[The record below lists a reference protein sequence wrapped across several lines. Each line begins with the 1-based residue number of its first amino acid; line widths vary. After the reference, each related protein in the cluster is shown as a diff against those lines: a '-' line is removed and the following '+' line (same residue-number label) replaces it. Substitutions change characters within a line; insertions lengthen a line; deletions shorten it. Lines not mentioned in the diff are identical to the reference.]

1 MKEEK
6 TIITKPKGI
15 TVRNF
20 LNLDI
25 WIPDIGFFF
34 EYMDKSG
41 KYVRAFDAP
50 ASNEYL
56 LEKLQPED
64 LNRNI
69 DMVFPED
76 GEIVIKV

>member
-25 WIPDIGFFF
+25 WISDIGFFF
-34 EYMDKSG
+34 EYMNKNG
-41 KYVRAFDAP
+41 KYVRVFDAP

-56 LEKLQPED
+56 LEKLRPED
-64 LNRNI
+64 LNKNI